1 MKTVRVNIGGQDY
14 NLRSDDEEKVRS
26 IATAVDFQLRHIQ
39 NATKEQSTSTLS
51 ILTALNI
58 AEKEYELRKQQ
69 QIDSQYLVSEVEK
82 MIVFLRQPQPGSPVS

>member
-1 MKTVRVNIGGQDY
+1 MKTVRVNIGGQEY
-14 NLRSDDEEKVRS
+14 NLRSEDEEKVRT
-26 IATAVDFQLRHIQ
+26 IAAQVDFQLRHIQ

-82 MIVFLRQPQPGSPVS
+82 MIVFLRQPQPGSPAS